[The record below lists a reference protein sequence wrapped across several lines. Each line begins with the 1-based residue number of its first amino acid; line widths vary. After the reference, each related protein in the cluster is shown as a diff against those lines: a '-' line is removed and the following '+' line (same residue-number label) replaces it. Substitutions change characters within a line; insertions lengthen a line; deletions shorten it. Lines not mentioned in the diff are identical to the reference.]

1 MWNCLGRKKRLER
14 EFIVSQVLA
23 RHAAWFPAHNRGREA
38 PAEALDAWA
47 RQLRDLPEAEL
58 ILLLA
63 DNRSRNRQLGKVW
76 PPGAQV
82 EE

>member
-1 MWNCLGRKKRLER
+1 MWNCLRRKKRLDR

-23 RHAAWFPAHNRGREA
+23 RHAVWFPAHNRGREA
-38 PAEALDAWA
+38 PVEALDAWA

-63 DNRSRNRQLGKVW
+63 DNRSRNRQLGMVW
-76 PPGAQV
+76 PPGGQ
-82 EE
+82 EGE